1 MVVVMGIIFFLSH
14 QPDDSLYIP
23 PLPGLDKIAH
33 MTIYAVLA
41 ATVLY
46 ALNPLLSEEKKL
58 RISLLTISICVL
70 YGLGDEF
77 HQSFIPG
84 RLSSL
89 ADIAADTLGA
99 IAACAA
105 WFRWQRKGSGEVA
118 GVKTQ
123 ESPLP

>member
-1 MVVVMGIIFFLSH
+1 MVVVMGTIFFISH
-14 QPDDSLYIP
+14 QPGDNLYIP

-46 ALNPLLSEEKKL
+46 ALNPLLSDEKKL
-58 RISLLTISICVL
+58 RASLLTICICVL
-70 YGLGDEF
+70 YGMGDEF

-84 RLSSL
+84 RYSSL

-99 IAACAA
+99 IAVCAA
-105 WFRWQRKGSGEVA
+105 WFRWQRKGSGEV
-118 GVKTQ
+118 V
-123 ESPLP
+123 